1 MFKQVRLVK
10 RVFQGIMKQ
19 VRKRGREAMG
29 KYDNDVKRLLEL
41 VGGKENIQAVSHCMT
56 RMRFVLIDPKK
67 ADEKAIEEL
76 PSVKGTF
83 TQAGQYQVIIGNDVA
98 VFYNKFTKY
107 AGIEGVSKDAVKAA
121 AKTNQNIAQKIMG
134 TLGEIFAPLI
144 PALICGGLVLGFRNV
159 IGEINFFNNG
169 TQSLADISQFWS
181 GMYNFLWLIGEAVF
195 HLLPVGI
202 VWSITKKMGTTQIL
216 GIILGLTLVSS
227 QLLNGFDVANTPA
240 SEIPV
245 WDFGFFKVQM
255 IGYQGQVIA
264 AMMAGFVLVY
274 LEKFFKKICPEVIS
288 MIVVPFCSLVP
299 AVIIAHTIVG
309 PIGWTIG
316 NAIGN
321 VVYAGLTSDFRFLFA
336 AVFGLLYA
344 PLVMTGLHH
353 MTNAIDSQLLNT
365 PAQSTILW
373 PMIALSNIAQGSSVL
388 AMSVLQKK
396 NERAQQVNVPACIS
410 CYLGVTEPALFGVN
424 LKYVF
429 PLVCGMIGS
438 CCAAMISVGFGV
450 EALSIGVGGL
460 PGILSIKPEYWLIF
474 LFAMAVAIVIPFTL
488 TFIVGRI
495 KLSKEDRFG
504 REDAAPAV
512 ETADGTEADKA
523 VQAAD
528 SADSA
533 AVSNTGAADVK
544 ELKSILDGKVM
555 PIEEAPDDVFSQKI
569 MGDGV
574 AIEPSNTVVTAPAD
588 CDVSVVMA
596 DTGHA
601 CGLTLPNG
609 VELLIHV
616 GVDTVDMGG
625 DGFKLLVNEGDHV
638 KAGQKLIEFDPEKIK
653 AAGHPCTTMLIVT
666 AEGSAANIQMHSGM
680 EAKAGETPV
689 ITWN

>member
-1 MFKQVRLVK
+1 
-10 RVFQGIMKQ
+10 
-19 VRKRGREAMG
+19 MG

-41 VGGKENIQAVSHCMT
+41 VGGKGNIQAVSHCMT
-56 RMRFVLIDPKK
+56 RVRFVLIDPKK
-67 ADEKAIEEL
+67 ADEKAIEDL

-83 TQAGQYQVIIGNDVA
+83 TQAGQYQVIIGNDVS
-98 VFYNKFTKY
+98 VFYNEFTKY

-227 QLLNGFDVANTPA
+227 QLLNGFSVSSTPA
-240 SEIPV
+240 DEIPV
-245 WDFGFFKVQM
+245 WDFGFFQVEM

-316 NAIGN
+316 NAIGD

-365 PAQSTILW
+365 PAKSTILW

-396 NERAQQVNVPACIS
+396 NERAQQINVPACIS

-438 CCAAMISVGFGV
+438 CCAAMISVGFGI

-460 PGILSIKPEYWLIF
+460 PGILSIKPEYWGLF
-474 LFAMAVAIVIPFTL
+474 LLAMAAAIVIPFTL
-488 TFIVGRI
+488 TFIVGKI

-504 REDAAPAV
+504 KENAAPAIESAEGTESA
-512 ETADGTEADKA
+512 ETA
-523 VQAAD
+523 QAAD

-533 AVSNTGAADVK
+533 AVSSTDAADVK

-666 AEGSAANIQMHSGM
+666 AEGSAANIRMHSGM
-680 EAKAGETPV
+680 DAKAGETTV
-689 ITWN
+689 ISWD

>member
-1 MFKQVRLVK
+1 
-10 RVFQGIMKQ
+10 
-19 VRKRGREAMG
+19 MG
-29 KYDNDVKRLLEL
+29 KYENDVKRLLEL

-56 RMRFVLIDPKK
+56 RMRFVLVDSKK
-67 ADEKAIEEL
+67 ADEEAIEEL

-98 VFYNKFTKY
+98 QFYNEFTGY

-121 AKTNQNIAQKIMG
+121 AKTNQNPVQKMMG
-134 TLGEIFAPLI
+134 ALGEIFAPLI

-159 IGEINFFNNG
+159 IDSIDLFENG
-169 TQSLADISQFWS
+169 TKTLVEISQFWAGVDS
-181 GMYNFLWLIGEAVF
+181 FLWLIGEAVF

-216 GIILGLTLVSS
+216 GFILGLTLVSS
-227 QLLNGFDVANTPA
+227 QLLNGFNVASTPA
-240 SEIPV
+240 DEIPV
-245 WDFGFFKVQM
+245 WDFGFAKVQM

-299 AVIIAHTIVG
+299 AVFIAHMVVG

-316 NAIGN
+316 NAIGD

-460 PGILSIKPEYWLIF
+460 PGILSIKAQYYPIF
-474 LFAMAVAIVIPFTL
+474 LLAMAVAIVVPFIL

-504 REDAAPAV
+504 RENAV
-512 ETADGTEADKA
+512 KSMETDGKDDKNISGAVSDKA
-523 VQAAD
+523 EGSRAGKARAAE
-528 SADSA
+528 
-533 AVSNTGAADVK
+533 VK
-544 ELKSILDGKVM
+544 ELKSILDGKVI
-555 PIEEAPDDVFSQKI
+555 PITDVQDEVFSQKI

-601 CGLTLPNG
+601 CGLTLANG

-638 KAGQKLIEFDPEKIK
+638 KAGQPVIEFDPEKIR

-666 AEGSAANIQMHSGM
+666 GEGSAAGITMHTGM
-680 EAKAGETPV
+680 DVKAGETTV
-689 ITWN
+689 ISWE

>member
-680 EAKAGETPV
+680 DAKAGETTV
-689 ITWN
+689 ISWD

>member
-1 MFKQVRLVK
+1 
-10 RVFQGIMKQ
+10 
-19 VRKRGREAMG
+19 MG
-29 KYDNDVKRLLEL
+29 KYENDVKRLLDL
-41 VGGKENIQAVSHCMT
+41 IGGKANIQAVSHCMT
-56 RMRFVLIDPKK
+56 RMRFVLVDPKK

-83 TQAGQYQVIIGNDVA
+83 TQAGQYQVIIGNDVS
-98 VFYNKFTKY
+98 VFYNEFTAY

-121 AKTNQNIAQKIMG
+121 AKTNQNPLQKIMG

-169 TQSLADISQFWS
+169 TQSLADISQFWA
-181 GMYNFLWLIGEAVF
+181 GTYNFLWLIGEAVF

-227 QLLNGFDVANTPA
+227 QLLNGFSVSSTPA
-240 SEIPV
+240 DEIPV
-245 WDFGFFKVQM
+245 WDFGFAQVEM

-316 NAIGN
+316 DAIGN
-321 VVYAGLTSDFRFLFA
+321 VVYAGLTSNFRFLFA

-353 MTNAIDSQLLNT
+353 MTNAIDSQLLAS
-365 PAQSTILW
+365 PSKSTILW

-429 PLVCGMIGS
+429 PLICGMIGS

-460 PGILSIKPEYWLIF
+460 PGILSIKPEYYLIF
-474 LFAMAVAIVIPFTL
+474 LLAMAVAVVVPFTL

-495 KLSKEDRFG
+495 RLSQEDRFG
-504 REDAAPAV
+504 KEAAS
-512 ETADGTEADKA
+512 TA
-523 VQAAD
+523 
-528 SADSA
+528 SA
-533 AVSNTGAADVK
+533 AETTVPKAEVK
-544 ELKSILDGKVM
+544 ELRSILDGKVM

-574 AIEPSNTVVTAPAD
+574 AIEPTNTVVTAPAD

-609 VELLIHV
+609 IELLIHV

-625 DGFKLLVNEGDHV
+625 EGFKLLVSEGDHV
-638 KAGQKLIEFDPEKIK
+638 KAGQPLIEFDPEKIR

-666 AEGSAANIQMHSGM
+666 AEGSASNITMHTGNS
-680 EAKAGETPV
+680 AKAGETAV
-689 ITWN
+689 ISWD